1 MRVHIRTHHFN
12 SHFPCK
18 PGLAS
23 SPLILSIHLSLFWA
37 CSWDRPK
44 LSVSFLTHS
53 CLGFLRMSPW
63 PSLHHLYVQHLPPNH
78 QGHHNL
84 PIIVNMCTGSNPNNF
99 LGVGHLL
106 LLARLPGTRWVMICA
121 IWCLALTVSDVCLRL
136 ICSQSTSIY
145 SALEVSH
152 FMRYIN
158 LQLTCFASVSI
169 LLGKV
174 RNGLCVFLSVFHIKP
189 IHPPEHTQLTHFIS
203 VQLYFMLHV
212 YW

>member
-152 FMRYIN
+152 LRLTFTYLLTVTSVLLLSSVGFCGQSASSMRPYYPATW
-158 LQLTCFASVSI
+158 LRPAA
-169 LLGKV
+169 
-174 RNGLCVFLSVFHIKP
+174 P
-189 IHPPEHTQLTHFIS
+189 IVDTTEPLPDRPGPMS
-203 VQLYFMLHV
+203 C
-212 YW
+212 